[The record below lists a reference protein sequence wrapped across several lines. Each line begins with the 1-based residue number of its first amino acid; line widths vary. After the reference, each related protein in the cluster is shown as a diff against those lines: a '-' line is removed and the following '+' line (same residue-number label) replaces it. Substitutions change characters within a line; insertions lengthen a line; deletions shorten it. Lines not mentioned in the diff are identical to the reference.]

1 MTIEWEVSTL
11 PVGLR
16 VLTVPMPHAQSV
28 STAFFVGI
36 GSRGED
42 QPTNGL
48 SHYLEHMLFKG
59 TERRPDAQAISEAIE
74 GAGGVLNAYTTREL
88 TCYWNTVPFEGA
100 ETSIDVTADMLQHS
114 LLAAEEIDRER
125 TVVQQEIRRAHDNPG
140 QWAGELGHHALFGD
154 QPIGWAIA
162 GSLDTV
168 EGMQRPHFV
177 DHMQRFYRA
186 ENSVLAVAGNIT
198 HERVM
203 GLAAGR
209 FDDLPRGAAPPVPS
223 ARPGLPSERVLVDA
237 RAIEQTNLTLS
248 TQALARRDPDRYAF
262 EVLNA
267 VLGRGMSSRLFK
279 EVRER
284 RGLAYSVGSH
294 ISRFLDI
301 GSFTV
306 SAGVTRDHQEEALA
320 VILSELDRVAAE
332 PVSADELRRTIDYLA
347 GSLRLSLETPMSLG
361 QRYGNQLLHDGAVE
375 PVDETIAAIRA
386 VTADDVQRVARRV
399 LGRRDYALAVVG
411 PSASTERLTEI
422 LAVPAA

>member
-1 MTIEWEVSTL
+1 VTIEWQQSTL

-42 QPTNGL
+42 PRTNGL

-59 TERRPDAQAISEAIE
+59 TQRRPDAQAISEAIE
-74 GAGGVLNAYTTREL
+74 GAGGVLNAYTTREM
-88 TCYWNTVPFEGA
+88 TCYWNTLPFEGA
-100 ETSIDVTADMLQHS
+100 ETGIDVAADMLQYS
-114 LLAAEEIDRER
+114 LLSGEEIDRER

-140 QWAGELGHHALFGD
+140 QWAGELGHQALFGD

-168 EGMQRPHFV
+168 EGLQRQDFV
-177 DHMQRFYRA
+177 DHMERFYRA
-186 ENSVLAVAGNIT
+186 ENSVLAVAGNVT
-198 HERVM
+198 HEQVLA
-203 GLAAGR
+203 LAAKR
-209 FDDLPRGAAPPVPS
+209 FDDLPRGETPAPP
-223 ARPGLPSERVLVDA
+223 AAQPGLPATRLLVDE
-237 RAIEQTNLTLS
+237 RAIEQTNLILS
-248 TQALARRDPDRYAF
+248 TQALARRDPDRYSL
-262 EVLNA
+262 EVMNA

-306 SAGVTRDHQEEALA
+306 SAGVTREHQEEALA
-320 VILSELDRVAAE
+320 VIVAELDRLVADPVAE
-332 PVSADELRRTIDYLA
+332 DELRRTIDYLA
-347 GSLRLSLETPMSLG
+347 GSLRLSLETPMAVG
-361 QRYGNQLLHDGAVE
+361 QRYGNQLLFDGEIE
-375 PVDETIAAIRA
+375 PIDQTIAAIRA
-386 VTADDVQRVARRV
+386 VTAQDVQRVAQR
-399 LGRRDYALAVVG
+399 LLAPRDFALAVVG
-411 PSASTERLTEI
+411 PSASTERLAEI
-422 LAVPAA
+422 LAA